1 MPNEFAVQTKLI
13 GTTINS
19 RISANRNWVYSDWVR
34 TAHYRGFQ
42 FDHMAL
48 LFEISVSIFW
58 RFVLLNGSVWKEAGA
73 RPQGCMGVWVNRTA
87 VGLTTCGGRQE
98 EAGAG
103 RDADYGIGIIAT
115 SWCPTRYRDA
125 FIGRGM
131 VPFEYRYAKIN
142 IASFHAIA
150 D

>member
-58 RFVLLNGSVWKEAGA
+58 RFVLLNGSRVDGGGCAPAG
-73 RPQGCMGVWVNRTA
+73 GHGGVVNRTA

-98 EAGAG
+98 ARASGG

-115 SWCPTRYRDA
+115 NGVPPDLEMRSQGEEWCALSIDMLKQCSQTL
-125 FIGRGM
+125 
-131 VPFEYRYAKIN
+131 
-142 IASFHAIA
+142 
-150 D
+150 